1 MQLSSSIRLQYT
13 ELVMTLFGSSKG
25 LRLGLL
31 VVVVLPAAIAV
42 WMLIARAA
50 TDRENGS
57 TVNSSEVVAGD
68 IEEMVT
74 AQGKLEPKNFVDV
87 GAQVSGQLKTIRVAI
102 GDNVKASDLIAEIDP
117 QIYEARLAANQAR
130 LKTLEA
136 QRVEQSVMAG
146 QARQTRERNA
156 SLHKSG
162 AVSRQAFED
171 ADTALK
177 IAAAKLAAVEAQ
189 IEEARS
195 TIAGDGA
202 NLNYTRIYAPMSGT
216 VVLQGVRVGQTLN
229 ASQSA
234 PMIVQLADLDT
245 MTVRAQVAE
254 ADIMRIKPGMAVS
267 FKTLGSRERRWQGSV
282 RQILPSPEVVND
294 VVLYNVLVDVENNDR
309 ELMTG
314 MSTQMFFI
322 VGRAQNVPMLPTAAL
337 GRRLPKLDGQEGE
350 AYQVQVVKGGGGVEE
365 RTVHIGL
372 MDRTRAEVRKGVH
385 IGERIVVPQAPV
397 ESEDRRGRV
406 SRRIP
411 RL

>member
-1 MQLSSSIRLQYT
+1 
-13 ELVMTLFGSSKG
+13 MTMFRSRTG
-25 LRLGLL
+25 LRFGLL
-31 VVVVLPAAIAV
+31 TVAVLPTAIAI

-50 TDRENGS
+50 TDDETGS
-57 TVNSSEVVAGD
+57 APTSSEIVAAD
-68 IEEMVT
+68 IEEVVT

-87 GAQVSGQLKTIRVAI
+87 GAQVSGQLKMIAVGI
-102 GDNVKASDLIAEIDP
+102 GDNMKTGELIAEIDP

-130 LKTLEA
+130 FKTLEA
-136 QRVEQSVMAG
+136 QRVEQSVMAD
-146 QARQTRERNA
+146 QARQTRERNEK
-156 SLHKSG
+156 LHSSG

-177 IAAAKLAAVEAQ
+177 IAEAKLAAVEAQ
-189 IEEARS
+189 IEEAHS
-195 TIAGDGA
+195 TIVGDKA

-267 FKTLGSRERRWQGSV
+267 FKTLGSRERRWQGHV

-294 VVLYNVLVDVENNDR
+294 VVLYNVLVDVENKDR

-322 VGRAQNVPMLPTAAL
+322 VGRARNVPVLPTAAL
-337 GRRLPKLDGQEGE
+337 GRRLPQQDGQDGE
-350 AYQVQVVKGGGGVEE
+350 AYQVQAVNGGAVEE

-372 MDRTRAEVRKGVH
+372 MDRTRAEIRRGLS
-385 IGERIVVPQAPV
+385 IGERVVVPQATV
-397 ESEDRRGRV
+397 GTEERRNRA
-406 SRRIP
+406 SRRMP